1 MLKKALYRYWLPR
14 ILARRC
20 PTVISRSG
28 EKGEAVN
35 CFSVAI
41 DKNDDPYLLVEAYD
55 KGIITASEW
64 DGKKYSN
71 RKTFPVE
78 KVLDQNL
85 RITHYYGLAEIIY
98 SSIYDFLFHRVTGWE
113 YLKIHSY
120 WSSRKLGQFAF
131 NHKRLLTKKRM
142 EVLRLLIEDHLDRR
156 HKGISSMEL
165 MTKLYS
171 IKWVLH
177 PRSNYQHQKVQ
188 LYLDSL
194 VETGEVRK
202 ADSKYVVTGKAI
214 STLERFEEEENR
226 HRQSACLQAFIVILT
241 ALIAVFALVQTEMV
255 KVPTIIDLTSPIGA
269 EVDLHNN
276 GFNPNRTPESS
287 GAEKPSELGGGAG

>member
-1 MLKKALYRYWLPR
+1 MIKESLYRYWLPK

-20 PTVISRSG
+20 PSVISRSG

-41 DKNDDPYLLVEAYD
+41 DKGDDPYLLVEDYD
-55 KGIITASEW
+55 GDSITASEW
-64 DGKKYSN
+64 DGKKYSK
-71 RKTFPVE
+71 RTSFPVE
-78 KVLDQNL
+78 DILDKNL
-85 RITHYYGLAEIIY
+85 QITHYYGLAEIIY
-98 SSIYDFLFHRVTGWE
+98 SSIYDFSFHRVTGWE
-113 YLKIHSY
+113 YLKVHSY

-131 NHKRLLTKKRM
+131 NHRRLLTKKRM
-142 EVLRLLIEDHLDRR
+142 EMLRLLIEDHLERR
-156 HKGISSMEL
+156 HKGIGSMEL

-177 PRSNYQHQKVQ
+177 PRSSYQHQKVK

-214 STLERFEEEENR
+214 STLERFEEEEKR
-226 HRQSACLQAFIVILT
+226 HRQSAYLQAIIVILT
-241 ALIAVFALVQTEMV
+241 LLIVVFALFQTEMV
-255 KVPTIIDLTSPIGA
+255 RVPTIIDFTAAVEAVEDS
-269 EVDLHNN
+269 HNK
-276 GFNPNRTPESS
+276 GLNRTPESS
-287 GAEKPSELGGGAG
+287 APARPGEFSGGAG